1 MLFKQRM
8 PDPPFQV
15 LAVEPLAIGA
25 RRAEILALVRSLKL
39 HEV

>member
-1 MLFKQRM
+1 V

-15 LAVEPLAIGA
+15 LKEELLGIGP
-25 RRAEILALVRSLKL
+25 RRREVLALVRSLKL

>member
-8 PDPPFQV
+8 PDPPFRV
-15 LAVEPLAIGA
+15 LGVEPLAIGA
-25 RRAEILALVRSLKL
+25 RREEVLTLVRSLKL